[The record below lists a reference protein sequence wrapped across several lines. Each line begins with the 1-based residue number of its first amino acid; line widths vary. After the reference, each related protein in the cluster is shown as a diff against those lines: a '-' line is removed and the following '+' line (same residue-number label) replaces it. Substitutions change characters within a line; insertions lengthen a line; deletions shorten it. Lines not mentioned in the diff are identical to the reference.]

1 MPTHYEG
8 TPEEINALNAFIK
21 LTRAADTL
29 FAHLTQRK
37 SMGNLTVRQFGVL
50 ESLYHLGPMR
60 QGEISAKLLKSG
72 GNITLVV
79 DNLEKSGLVLRTRD
93 TEDRRAVTVS
103 LTEEGR
109 ELIAGLFP
117 GMSPISSENFPSLR
131 KKSNSSWANYA
142 GCWANRNV
150 IFKVCNI

>member
-29 FAHLTQRK
+29 YAHLTQRK

-117 GMSPISSENFPSLR
+117 GHV
-131 KKSNSSWANYA
+131 ANIVREFSILTQEEQQQL
-142 GCWANRNV
+142 GELCRMLGKQERDIQGV
-150 IFKVCNI
+150 

>member
-29 FAHLTQRK
+29 YAHLTQRK

-117 GMSPISSENFPSLR
+117 R
-131 KKSNSSWANYA
+131 HVANIVREFSILTQEEQQQL
-142 GCWANRNV
+142 GELCRMLGKQERDIQGV
-150 IFKVCNI
+150 